1 MPPIQIITFF
11 FVLFSYV
18 EFYEKF
24 KPLMLTIHVKAI
36 LETIIWGAG
45 SSFMD
50 MILHV
55 FLVKTHL
62 CTLLIPILWQK
73 LVMFMRCR
81 FLFSLIIFI
90 QARYRDANENRN
102 IRVSKNILHLWSTI
116 NETIYF
122 RKGHGFFY
130 WNVFDKS
137 LSSGHRHWILLTICE
152 VLKGF
157 SSKTMFDIR
166 KQYVKLC

>member
-45 SSFMD
+45 SPFMD

-73 LVMFMRCR
+73 LVMFMRCQ
-81 FLFSLIIFI
+81 FVFGLIIFI
-90 QARYRDANENRN
+90 QARYAKITGTSEYP
-102 IRVSKNILHLWSTI
+102 KTFF
-116 NETIYF
+116 IY
-122 RKGHGFFY
+122 
-130 WNVFDKS
+130 D
-137 LSSGHRHWILLTICE
+137 LL
-152 VLKGF
+152 L
-157 SSKTMFDIR
+157 M
-166 KQYVKLC
+166 KQYILGKVMAFFIEMFLTNLYPVATDTGFC

>member
-1 MPPIQIITFF
+1 MPPIQIINF
-11 FVLFSYV
+11 LFC
-18 EFYEKF
+18 FIFICWIHEKF
-24 KPLMLTIHVKAI
+24 KPLMFTIHVKAI

-45 SSFMD
+45 SPFMD

-81 FLFSLIIFI
+81 FVFGLIIFI
-90 QARYRDANENRN
+90 QARYRDANNRN

-137 LSSGHRHWILLTICE
+137 LSSGHRHWILLTICG

>member
-1 MPPIQIITFF
+1 MPPIQIINF
-11 FVLFSYV
+11 LFC
-18 EFYEKF
+18 FIFTCWIHEKF

-45 SSFMD
+45 SPFMD

-81 FLFSLIIFI
+81 FVFGLIIFI
-90 QARYRDANENRN
+90 QARYRDANNRN

-137 LSSGHRHWILLTICE
+137 LSSGHRHWILLTICG

>member
-1 MPPIQIITFF
+1 MPPIQIINF
-11 FVLFSYV
+11 LFC
-18 EFYEKF
+18 FIFICWIHEKF
-24 KPLMLTIHVKAI
+24 KPLMLTIRVKAI

-45 SSFMD
+45 SPFMD

-81 FLFSLIIFI
+81 FVFGLIIFI
-90 QARYRDANENRN
+90 QARYRDANNRN

-137 LSSGHRHWILLTICE
+137 LSSGHRHWILLTICG

>member
-36 LETIIWGAG
+36 LETLIWVAG
-45 SSFMD
+45 SPFMD

-55 FLVKTHL
+55 FFVKTHL

-73 LVMFMRCR
+73 LVTFVRCQ
-81 FLFSLIIFI
+81 FVFGLIIFI
-90 QARYRDANENRN
+90 HARYRDGNDRN
-102 IRVSKNILHLWSTI
+102 IRSIQKHSLFDLLLMKQCILGKVMAFFIEKFLTKLYPVARD
-116 NETIYF
+116 T
-122 RKGHGFFY
+122 GFC
-130 WNVFDKS
+130 WPSVKE
-137 LSSGHRHWILLTICE
+137 GIL
-152 VLKGF
+152 
-157 SSKTMFDIR
+157 
-166 KQYVKLC
+166 

>member
-45 SSFMD
+45 SLFMD

-73 LVMFMRCR
+73 LLMFMRCR
-81 FLFSLIIFI
+81 FVFGLIIFI
-90 QARYRDANENRN
+90 QARYRDANNRN

-137 LSSGHRHWILLTICE
+137 LSSGHRHWILLTICG

>member
-1 MPPIQIITFF
+1 MPPIQIINF
-11 FVLFSYV
+11 LFC
-18 EFYEKF
+18 FIFICWIHEKF

-45 SSFMD
+45 SPFMD

-62 CTLLIPILWQK
+62 CTLLIPIVWQK

-81 FLFSLIIFI
+81 FVFGLIIFI
-90 QARYRDANENRN
+90 QARYRDANNRN

-137 LSSGHRHWILLTICE
+137 LSSGHRHWILLTICG